1 MKNNI
6 VTLTDSYKFSHWKI
20 YPTGLQ
26 KMYSYFE
33 SRHGAKWSN
42 TIFFGLQYFAKEYLE
57 GVVVTKEK
65 IQQAKELVE
74 VHVGKGIFNEK
85 GWLALLEKHGGKL
98 PIRIKA
104 VPEGMIVPVGNVMMT
119 IENTDE
125 EFAWLTNYLE
135 TLLVEIWYPNAVA
148 TNSYEQKKILF
159 RYLQKTGDPA
169 GLGFKLH
176 DFGFRG
182 ATSVESAGIGG
193 AGHLVNFM
201 GTDTVKALELARD
214 YYSAGICGFSIPATE
229 HSQMSL
235 FGRDGEIKMMRRVL
249 EEFPTGLVA
258 CVSDT
263 YDLYDA
269 VQNKWG
275 KELKEL
281 VLKREGCLVIRPD
294 SGNAE
299 QILPDILGI
308 LGPKFGQTKNSKGYF
323 VLNDKV
329 RLIQGDNVSIE
340 TLEKFLKAITDA
352 GYSADNIAFGSGGGL
367 LQKLDR
373 DTQRNAFKC
382 SAAKIDGK
390 WLDVFKDP
398 ITAKDYSKKSKA
410 GRLALIPDGDTVKT
424 VKVDG
429 EQDHPEDLLV
439 TIFENGYL
447 KKEWTFEEI
456 RARAGKEFK

>member
-6 VTLTDSYKFSHWKI
+6 ITLTDSYKFSHHKI
-20 YPTGLQ
+20 YPVGLQ

-33 SRHGAKWSN
+33 SRLGAKWDN
-42 TIFFGLQYFAKEYLE
+42 TVFFGLQYFLKEHLE
-57 GVVVTKEK
+57 GIVVTKEG
-65 IQQAKELVE
+65 IAQAKALVD
-74 VHVGKGIFNEK
+74 VHIAPGIFNEK
-85 GWLALLEKHGGKL
+85 GWTRLLEKHAGKL

-104 VPEGMIVPVGNVMMT
+104 VPEGMIVPIGNVMMT

-125 EFAWLTNYLE
+125 EFGWLTNYLE
-135 TLLVEIWYPNAVA
+135 TLLVQVWYPNAVT
-148 TNSYEQKKILF
+148 TNSYEQKKILY
-159 RYLQKTGDPA
+159 RYLVETGDPA

-182 ATSVESAGIGG
+182 ATSVEAAGIGG

-201 GTDTVKALELARD
+201 GTDTVKALEVARD

-235 FGRDGEIKMMRRVL
+235 LGRDGEVTMMRRVL
-249 EEFPTGLVA
+249 EEFPAGLVA

-263 YDLYDA
+263 YDIYNA
-269 VQNKWG
+269 VKNLWG
-275 KELKEL
+275 GELKEL
-281 VLKREGCLVIRPD
+281 VLKRDGCLVIRPD

-299 QILPDILGI
+299 EILPDLLASLGQS
-308 LGPKFGQTKNSKGYF
+308 FGQTKNEKGYF
-323 VLNDKV
+323 VLNGKV

-340 TLEKFLKAITDA
+340 TLEKFLKAITKA

-390 WLDVFKDP
+390 WLDVYKDP

-424 VKVDG
+424 VKVEG
-429 EQDHPEDLLV
+429 EKDHPEDLLLTV
-439 TIFENGYL
+439 FEDGEL
-447 KKEWTFEEI
+447 KKEYTFEEI
-456 RARAGKEFK
+456 RARTGQEFK